1 MKTIALRSGFLAHLA
16 VLLVA
21 LCGTAPA
28 QTTSATSQT
37 APVSS
42 AEAAIPAADLLQPK
56 DLEQLLRSSSA
67 KRPVILQVGS
77 QVLYREAHIPGSE
90 YAGAAGQEAGLQAL
104 QDRVKGLQRG
114 AFIVIYCGCC
124 PWNKCPNIRPAY
136 RRLHALG
143 FTDVRALYL
152 ADNFGVDWVNK
163 GYPVAQGR

>member
-42 AEAAIPAADLLQPK
+42 AEAAIPAAELLQPK
-56 DLEQLLRSSSA
+56 ELEQLLRSSSA

-114 AFIVIYCGCC
+114 AFIVKWGSSLSTVTPTGCVLR
-124 PWNKCPNIRPAY
+124 WTSLPATAGSGM
-136 RRLHALG
+136 AL
-143 FTDVRALYL
+143 
-152 ADNFGVDWVNK
+152 
-163 GYPVAQGR
+163 